1 MCCGILG
8 KGHYCKPM
16 TSPKL
21 VANMTA
27 ILEIFKKFRFI
38 GEESGQQFI
47 VYVCK
52 NAQLTSNVLNKA
64 FVLQLVRVLGVILS

>member
-1 MCCGILG
+1 MLGHIGQRALQQNYDVTQTGGLHDRRSGI
-8 KGHYCKPM
+8 
-16 TSPKL
+16 
-21 VANMTA
+21 
-27 ILEIFKKFRFI
+27 ILKFSFI

-52 NAQLTSNVLNKA
+52 NAKLTSNVLNKA